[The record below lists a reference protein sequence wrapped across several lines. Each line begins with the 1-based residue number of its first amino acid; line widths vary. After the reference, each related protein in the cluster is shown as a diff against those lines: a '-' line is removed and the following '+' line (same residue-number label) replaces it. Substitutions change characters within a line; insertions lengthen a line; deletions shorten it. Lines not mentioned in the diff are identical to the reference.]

1 MLSELPDDLSEGV
14 APTQASNH
22 HLFNVSNENV
32 VLLDIKSSEIHHHN
46 VVKVLFLC
54 KHARPDLQ
62 TAIAFLCTRVK
73 ATNTDDYKT
82 LHRVMKYVR
91 GSRMLVLTLEV
102 DNRQFLKLWVNA
114 SLAVHPKMC
123 SHAGG
128 VFSMAWG
135 CHLQYHD
142 SDEVVYQNL
151 IRMRGCRCQ
160 RRHVGPVP
168 SGKPGVSC
176 VRRRHLSG

>member
-1 MLSELPDDLSEGV
+1 LLAGSSKGIAERRLITQTYENSKWERIACNVGTMLSELPDDLSEGV

-102 DNRQFLKLWVNA
+102 DNRQFLKLWVDA
-114 SLAVHPKMC
+114 SFAVHPKMC

-128 VFSMAWG
+128 VFSMA
-135 CHLQYHD
+135 
-142 SDEVVYQNL
+142 
-151 IRMRGCRCQ
+151 RGL
-160 RRHVGPVP
+160 PFTVP
-168 SGKPGVSC
+168 RLG
-176 VRRRHLSG
+176 